1 MSETRTSARW
11 SRRGTKG
18 LRGASGLVLAMAA
31 ALFAAGTVPSIAQ
44 QTDIDD
50 DRASIDADVLEVLHE
65 QGTSDVWIVLEERAD
80 LSAASEVFDWAERG
94 QAVVDTLRA
103 TAGQSQDEAVTLL
116 TAEGAD
122 FTPYWISNRILVR
135 SASESLA
142 DSITRIPGVDRVS
155 LPTVLAIPEP
165 VDQPAADAAVD
176 GIEWG
181 IDSIN
186 ADDVW
191 ADYGFTGEGI
201 VVGSVDT
208 GVEFDHP
215 ALVGSYRGNLG
226 NGGFDHDHH
235 WFDPSNTCGS
245 PSTVPCD
252 NHGHGTHV
260 TGTMIGD
267 DRAGNQIGV
276 APGAQWISAKGCEG
290 GTGCSESALLGA
302 TQWMLAPTDTDGQN
316 PRADLRPHIVNNSWG
331 VPNGPAVD
339 STFDEVIAAW
349 DASGIFALF
358 SNGNSGPGC
367 DTIDSPADSMLAYG
381 IGAHSVNNTIANSS
395 GRGPGADGTIRPNIT
410 APGVSVRSALPGAL
424 YGAASGT
431 SMAAPHVAGSV
442 ALLWSAAPSLI
453 GDVEA
458 TRALLDTTAIPVN
471 DTSCGGT
478 PEDNNVWGKGR
489 LDVLAAVDAAPRGDA
504 GVLTGTVT
512 DSTTGEPVAAARVA
526 VSGPQNRAVV
536 AAADGTFTLM
546 LPVGDYA
553 VTGTVFGYAEN
564 GASATVLAD
573 QTATV
578 DLALT
583 ALPTHAVSGRISD
596 SGGTGL
602 AGVEVVFGNG
612 ELPSSTTDA
621 GGDFVFDAVPAG
633 THRLAAQGSGCAE
646 PQARDV
652 VVSNGDTAVDFTLA
666 DVTDAYGNFCR
677 VQDGAFPAGDTRLAL
692 SGDDA
697 SETVALPFPI
707 TFYGQRYEQA
717 FIATNGFLSFVS
729 ASTAAGNTTLPNPL
743 LPNGSVYPFWD
754 DLVVEGTG
762 GVFTGVSGA
771 EGDRVFVVEW
781 RDVRLVDSQA
791 EITFSVAFHEG
802 GGLVFGYAD
811 LPTDEPTALGGSAT
825 VGIENFRGSDAL
837 QYSFNTP
844 VLTAGTSIR
853 FHQPDTGVD
862 RISGPAPAPS
872 AFRGRDRPA

>member
-1 MSETRTSARW
+1 MSGILTSARR
-11 SRRGTKG
+11 SRRLPAGS
-18 LRGASGLVLAMAA
+18 RGAPGLVLGAVA
-31 ALFAAGTVPSIAQ
+31 ALFMAGAAPSVAQ
-44 QTDIDD
+44 QSSADD
-50 DRASIDADVLEVLHE
+50 DRAPIDADVLRVLRE
-65 QGTSDVWIVLEERAD
+65 EGAGDVWIVLEDRAD
-80 LSAASEVFDWAERG
+80 LSEASATADWAERG
-94 QAVVDTLRA
+94 HAVVDALRG
-103 TAGQSQDEAVTLL
+103 TAEQSQAEAVALL
-116 TAEGAD
+116 TDAGAD
-122 FTPYWISNRILVR
+122 FTPYWISNRVLVR

-142 DSITRIPGVDRVS
+142 DSISRVPGVDRIS
-155 LPTVLAIPEP
+155 LPTTLEIPGP
-165 VDQPAADAAVD
+165 IDQPAAEKAVD

-201 VVGSVDT
+201 VIGAVDT

-215 ALVGSYRGNLG
+215 ALVDAYRGNLG
-226 NGGFDHDHH
+226 NGGFDHDHN
-235 WFDPSNTCGS
+235 WFDPTSTCGS
-245 PSTVPCD
+245 PAAVPCD

-267 DRAGNQIGV
+267 DGAGNQIGV
-276 APGAQWISAKGCEG
+276 APGARWISAKGCEG

-302 TQWMLAPTDTDGQN
+302 TQWMLAPTDTEGRN
-316 PRADLRPHIVNNSWG
+316 PRPDLRPHIVNNSWG

-339 STFDEVIAAW
+339 PTFDEVIAAW
-349 DASGIFALF
+349 NASGIFALF

-367 DTIDSPADSMLAYG
+367 DTIDSPADSVLAYG
-381 IGAHSVNNTIANSS
+381 VGAHSVNNTIANSS
-395 GRGPGADGTIRPNIT
+395 GRGPGADGTIRPSIT

-458 TRALLDTTAIPVN
+458 TRALLDTTAVPVD

-478 PEDNNVWGKGR
+478 PADNNVWGKGR

-504 GVLTGTVT
+504 GILTGTVT

-546 LPVGDYA
+546 LPVGEYA
-553 VTGTVFGYAEN
+553 VTGNVFGYAEH
-564 GASATVLAD
+564 GASAAVLAD
-573 QTATV
+573 ETATV
-578 DLALT
+578 TLALT

-596 SGGTGL
+596 AGGTGL
-602 AGVEVVFGNG
+602 AGVEVVFGDG

-621 GGDFVFDAVPAG
+621 GGDFVFDAVPVG

-646 PQARDV
+646 PQVGDAV
-652 VVSNGDTAVDFTLA
+652 VANGDTIVDFALA

-677 VQDGAFPAGDTRLAL
+677 VQDGAFLAGDTRLAL

-707 TFYGQRYEQA
+707 TFYGQHYEQG
-717 FIATNGFLSFVS
+717 FVATNGFLSFVS
-729 ASTAAGNTTLPNPL
+729 AATESQNTALPSAL
-743 LPNGSVYPFWD
+743 LPNGAVYPFWD
-754 DLVVEGTG
+754 DLIVDETG
-762 GVFTGVSGA
+762 GILTGVSGV
-771 EGDRVFVVEW
+771 EGERVFVVEW
-781 RDVRLVDSQA
+781 RDVLLADSA
-791 EITFSVAFHEG
+791 ARITFSVAFHEA
-802 GGLVFGYAD
+802 GGLTFGYAD
-811 LPTDEPTALGGSAT
+811 LPADEPGALGGSAT
-825 VGIENFRGSDAL
+825 VGIENFRGGDAL
-837 QYSFNTP
+837 QYSFDRP
-844 VLTAGTSIR
+844 VLAAGTSIR
-853 FHQPDTGVD
+853 FHEPG
-862 RISGPAPAPS
+862 GAAPEPRA
-872 AFRGRDRPA
+872 AGQG